1 MMLHELVDDVERAR
15 DRVIDA
21 VKDLR
26 HDQATF
32 KPSPD
37 TWSIVENVE
46 HLYLAEISGVTKIWA
61 AADQVRSGIEWQDQR
76 PNNGQTIEAVIERT
90 WKAREVAPP
99 IATPHI
105 GGPLSAWISCFR
117 SLRPVLSDLANAL
130 GAVDLES
137 IVFPHYLSGPLDGR
151 QRLEFLRFHMERHL
165 AQIEQLK
172 AHPRFPS

>member
-1 MMLHELVDDVERAR
+1 MLRKLVDDVEAAR
-15 DRVIDA
+15 DRVISA

-26 HDQATF
+26 YDQATF

-37 TWSIVENVE
+37 TWSVVENVE

-61 AADQVRSGIEWQDQR
+61 AVDQVRSGIEWKDAN
-76 PNNGQTIEAVIERT
+76 PNKGQPIEAVVERT
-90 WKAREVAPP
+90 WKMREVAPP

-105 GGPLSAWISCFR
+105 GGPLHAWVSCFK
-117 SLRPVLSDLANAL
+117 SLRAVLADLAVQL
-130 GAVDLES
+130 QEVDLES

-165 AQIEQLK
+165 SQIENVK
-172 AHPRFPS
+172 AHPQFPA